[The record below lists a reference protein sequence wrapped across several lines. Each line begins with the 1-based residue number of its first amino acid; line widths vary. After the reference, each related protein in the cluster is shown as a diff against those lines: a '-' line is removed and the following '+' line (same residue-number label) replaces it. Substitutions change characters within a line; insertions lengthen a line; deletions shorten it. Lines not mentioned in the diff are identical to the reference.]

1 MQFLHFLTEIG
12 LFWFLARTLLA
23 FWYCGFPCLRQAG
36 VVLDAELT
44 IYEVRFYKYGFG
56 STNLEV
62 QF

>member
-44 IYEVRFYKYGFG
+44 IYEVRF
-56 STNLEV
+56 
-62 QF
+62 